1 MNLRWRDKLRFLW
14 AFKGGVD
21 MHLPASWKKFAAAA
35 IAGLIMAVGPQLGL
49 EPDQCQLIA
58 AIAVAFILG
67 QGMADFGKSRKV
79 YDAYKEFMKK

>member
-35 IAGLIMAVGPQLGL
+35 VAGLIMAVGPQLGL
-49 EPDQCQLIA
+49 SLEQCSLIA

-67 QGMADFGKSRKV
+67 QGMADFGKSRKI